1 MLLLLLLD
9 IAELDVLTN
18 SLLLL
23 FYLFFSW
30 FHYLISSSAHPQPQV
45 YGEQRAAHF
54 RSMSPSHPQRQSAA
68 PQTGLGILMKSSGTP
83 PPQPLQQHILSQP
96 PAPLNLTGAHHLLQP
111 ASFASLASNN
121 NSNHINNNNNNK
133 SRMQDD
139 LADRELQASSLA
151 AAGMVAESVQ
161 TTRPATGNVHVHHQG
176 LQAPPALVGMAP
188 PSQPPG
194 GHLMEAVN
202 WNQQLGLGDL
212 NMGGV
217 DDIDMDF
224 ATLFD
229 PEQEQEYAMGEAMSG
244 WTSSS
249 NPSHAGSDMPDPSNS
264 IPPSPTHYSGDH
276 TNSTSV

>member
-1 MLLLLLLD
+1 ML
-9 IAELDVLTN
+9 I
-18 SLLLL
+18 SIH
-23 FYLFFSW
+23 F
-30 FHYLISSSAHPQPQV
+30 ISSSANAQAQT

-83 PPQPLQQHILSQP
+83 PPPPQQHILSQP
-96 PAPLNLTGAHHLLQP
+96 PAPPNLTGTHHLHQP
-111 ASFASLASNN
+111 ASFASLTLKDS
-121 NSNHINNNNNNK
+121 NSNGNLSNHNYNNK

-161 TTRPATGNVHVHHQG
+161 TTRPATGNVRVHQG

-249 NPSHAGSDMPDPSNS
+249 TPSHSGSDMPDPSNS